1 MLVKQV
7 SVFIENT
14 TGRLAQFTGVL
25 REAKIDIVALCIAD
39 TVDFGILRC
48 IVSDPDKAAQELKS
62 HGFTASITNMVAV
75 EIEDKPGGLARV
87 LDLMAAEGIGVDY
100 MYSFIRGHKGTGL
113 MLFKFADNDRAL
125 KTLSDNGIPVLCQ
138 KDINELKIG

>member
-75 EIEDKPGGLARV
+75 EI
-87 LDLMAAEGIGVDY
+87 
-100 MYSFIRGHKGTGL
+100 
-113 MLFKFADNDRAL
+113 
-125 KTLSDNGIPVLCQ
+125 
-138 KDINELKIG
+138 